1 MAKNWVVTAVVLAV
15 GVASAQEEITEEAFL
30 RTLSPE
36 HPARVALGVSV
47 TDAEAAVERAR
58 VLDDPEIAADVEA
71 PEELATQT
79 TWSLAWTPPLDGR
92 RGLRVSAAEASLEGA
107 RLDRAAAELRLH
119 VEARAAYADWSVA
132 QRRRDLL
139 ATQLA
144 VGERIARHV
153 RARANA
159 GEASGLSAR
168 RVELAVGEERAELA
182 RAESMLARTRAAV
195 RALYPQLPTGARPV
209 FPGLPGTGT
218 KIDPSARPDVQAR
231 FQDVRNSEI
240 ASREARRYLAFPAL
254 ELGWQ
259 EVELQG
265 QKWSGPVY
273 GFAWKIPLF
282 DRRQGDRLAT
292 ARRLDAATAQA
303 ELATRRSNA
312 DAEAAASAYAV
323 LRDAAVTAAG
333 SVEDGDRLVESAT
346 AAYDLGE
353 ADTTD
358 LLETLRSVLRAR
370 LTALEL
376 HADALAAH
384 RALEIAAGRPLLPSE
399 GDNR

>member
-1 MAKNWVVTAVVLAV
+1 MAKNRVVTAVVLAV

-71 PEELATQT
+71 PEDLATQT

-107 RLDRAAAELRLH
+107 RRDRAAAELRLH

-144 VGERIARHV
+144 VGERIAGHV

-195 RALYPQLPTGARPV
+195 RALYPQLPAGARPV

-218 KIDPSARPDVQAR
+218 TIDPSARPDVQAR

-254 ELGWQ
+254 EFGWQ

-273 GFAWKIPLF
+273 GYAWKIPLF

-312 DAEAAASAYAV
+312 DAEAAESAYAV
-323 LRDAAVTAAG
+323 LRDA
-333 SVEDGDRLVESAT
+333 AT

-358 LLETLRSVLRAR
+358 LLATLRSVLRAR

-384 RALEIAAGRPLLPSE
+384 RALEIAAGRPLPPSE

>member
-1 MAKNWVVTAVVLAV
+1 MAKNWVFTAVVLAV
-15 GVASAQEEITEEAFL
+15 GVASAQEEITEEALL
-30 RTLSPE
+30 RALSPG
-36 HPARVALGVSV
+36 HPALVALRVSV
-47 TDAEAAVERAR
+47 NDAEAAVARAR
-58 VLDDPEIAADVEA
+58 VLDNPELAADVEA
-71 PEELATQT
+71 PRNMSTQT
-79 TWSLAWTPPLDGR
+79 TWSLAWSPPLDGR
-92 RGLRVSAAEASLEGA
+92 RGLRVGAAEASLEGA
-107 RLDRAAAELRLH
+107 HLGLAAAELRLR
-119 VEARAAYADWSVA
+119 VDARAAYADWSVA

-139 ATQLA
+139 AAQLA
-144 VGERIARHV
+144 VGEQIARHV
-153 RARANA
+153 RARADA

-195 RALYPQLPTGARPV
+195 RALYPQLPAGARPV
-209 FPGLPGTGT
+209 FPGLPGTATG
-218 KIDPSARPDVQAR
+218 IDPSARPDVRAR
-231 FQDVRNSEI
+231 LQDVRSSEFE
-240 ASREARRYLAFPAL
+240 SREARRYLAFPAL

-259 EVELQG
+259 RVEQSG

-273 GFAWKIPLF
+273 GFAWEIPLF
-282 DRRQGDRLAT
+282 DRRQGDRLAA
-292 ARRLDAATAQA
+292 ARRLDAARAQA

-312 DAEAAASAYAV
+312 DAEAAESAYAV
-323 LRDAAVTAAG
+323 LRDAAMTAAG
-333 SVEDGDRLVESAT
+333 SLEDGDRLVESAM